1 VTRNSSRTKTRP
13 KRRRRGSREGGFK
26 RVLVGLAVLVLLL
39 MIPVG
44 MVAWSWWKLQQPY
57 RAYVGEERIVAIE
70 PGLGA
75 SQILQRLE
83 SEGVI
88 EDADLARTYLIY
100 RLGDPKIQAGEY
112 RFRGP
117 MTTPAVLAKL
127 VRGDVITH
135 GVTIVEGLTLEETAE
150 HLAAKGF
157 GRREAF
163 LEAMRSPEPISELD
177 PEAGDL
183 EGYLFPETYSFAS
196 GTTEAEI
203 VAKMVATFRTRW
215 DEGVRPILEGGEGGR
230 SVRELVTLAS
240 LVEKEAQ
247 VEQERPLIAGV
258 YANRLRRGI
267 GLAADPTVI
276 FALKLRGAW
285 DGNIRRED
293 LRIDSPY
300 NTYRYAGLPPG
311 PIASPGLASLRA
323 AAEPADVPYL
333 YFVSRNDGTHV
344 FAETLA
350 EHNRNVE
357 RWQRQYWRE
366 RRAEERRRQAE
377 GNGR

>member
-1 VTRNSSRTKTRP
+1 MTRNSVRTKTRP
-13 KRRRRGSREGGFK
+13 KPRRGREGGFK

-39 MIPVG
+39 LIPVG
-44 MVAWSWWKLQQPY
+44 MVAWSWWKLQQPFRSY
-57 RAYVGEERIVAIE
+57 AGEERLVSIE

-88 EDADLARTYLIY
+88 ADADLARAYLVY
-100 RLGDPKIQAGEY
+100 RLRDPKIQAGEY

-117 MTTPAVLAKL
+117 MSTPEVLGKL
-127 VRGDVITH
+127 VRGDVVTRD
-135 GVTIVEGLTLEETAE
+135 VTIVEGLTLEETAD

-163 LEAMRSPEPISELD
+163 LEAMRSPAPIAELD

-196 GTTEAEI
+196 GTTEADI
-203 VAKMVATFRTRW
+203 VAKMVSTFRKRW
-215 DEGVRPILEGGEGGR
+215 DEGVRPILDRREGGR

-247 VEQERPLIAGV
+247 IEQERPLIAAV
-258 YANRLRRGI
+258 YDNRLQRGI
-267 GLAADPTVI
+267 GLGADPTVI
-276 FALKLRGAW
+276 FALKLRGDW

-357 RWQRQYWRE
+357 RWQRRYWRE